1 MIVSIEPHTLSQQFT
16 TVQISLPYFSFQTP
30 VYANVLFRNPDETG
44 PFSCSCRN
52 KTVEIPA
59 DIYAQ
64 WGTDDQY
71 IINYVLGQLGLT
83 QAQPEPE

>member
-1 MIVSIEPHTLSQQFT
+1 MKIIVNA
-16 TVQISLPYFSFQTP
+16 V
-30 VYANVLFRNPDETG
+30 NVLHVVTNVLLQIPEFTFGGEFYIRVQYCTDAG
-44 PFSCSCRN
+44 Q
-52 KTVEIPA
+52 TVKVDNVLIPS